1 MRNKK
6 VTVSSLVVLL
16 SLMLSLVL
24 PTGVLA
30 DDNTPPA
37 TEAPEVVTPPEE
49 IPNEN
54 TVDTFVPESLATE
67 EPVLT
72 EETVSDMPTD
82 VPDVPTDVATQEM
95 LADTGSTAV
104 SDVPAD
110 VTTQEALAD
119 TSSAENDTSLL
130 SQLPEGTDVVVMNE
144 SGDPISL
151 ASQEAVNIVQITD
164 PMWCP
169 QGIAPGGT
177 GCTANFA
184 DSQAL
189 IDDMDNSDP
198 ATANSIYE
206 QNGIIYF
213 TVNPGPGS
221 FRLVRGSGLA
231 LNAADYDV
239 LKSYDLILQGG
250 WNGIIGA
257 GATFTGLT
265 DFGVNPLIIGSSL
278 TNPWGGNITLNNFTF
293 SGVSTTNAITVFTA
307 GNITLNNVTANLT
320 VNPTLSPLP
329 RGARLDNTSGSGN
342 VTVTNSTFNQN
353 TNEGLFVQSNGVIT
367 LVNVVANQ
375 NGGYGADVRNGVN
388 GTSQDVFVVN
398 STFSNNTGRDGLRV
412 VSLGNVTLI
421 NVTAQNNNN
430 DGVDVSTN
438 PANLIICGGTFSGNN
453 TGGGFMDYGIRA
465 EGTSTIRTYSNDVI
479 ADSWSPSPPA
489 GWNSIANGTGL
500 CNYQDADAD
509 KVPNQWDTDDDN
521 DSILD
526 AVDNCSSIANSNQTD
541 TDGDGKGDVCDP
553 TPSGDTDNDGVDNLA
568 DNCPSIANSNQ
579 TDTDNDGVGDACDTT
594 PNGDDD
600 NDDVDNLTDNCPSI
614 ANSNQTDTDNDGVGD
629 ACDPTPNGD
638 ADNDGVDNLTDNCPS
653 IANPDQIDTD
663 NDGIGDACDSTTN
676 GDTDEDG
683 IDNQADNCPSTA
695 NPDQVDTDND
705 GIGDACDGALN
716 GDTDEDG
723 IDNQADNCPS
733 IANSDQIDTD
743 NDGTGDAC
751 DSTPNGQLNTGVT
764 TTDDNHS
771 FIPVTGQ
778 GTALSCTESSSTL
791 KMAGFEVTFTNLC
804 GYSAVLTEAPEDS
817 LFDALP
823 DGNKYVSGIDVAL
836 LHDGSVV
843 NPLPANTTTTLSF
856 EIPSGMTGETL
867 AILYW
872 DPTANGGA
880 GAWVEKSATVVGGKV
895 TLTIDMP
902 GTFVLVDKSTTV
914 SLKDNSHV
922 VTTFNGLYLVAL
934 DFFKQIALQ

>member
-82 VPDVPTDVATQEM
+82 VPDVPTDVATQEV
-95 LADTGSTAV
+95 LADTGSTAVSDVPADVTTQEALADTSSTAV

-412 VSLGNVTLI
+412 ESLGNVTLI

-465 EGTSTIRTYSNDVI
+465 EGTNTIRTYSNDVI
-479 ADSWSPSPPA
+479 ADTWSPSPPA

-500 CNYQDADAD
+500 CNYQDTDAD

-600 NDDVDNLTDNCPSI
+600 ND
-614 ANSNQTDTDNDGVGD
+614 
-629 ACDPTPNGD
+629 
-638 ADNDGVDNLTDNCPS
+638 GVDNLTDNCPS

-683 IDNQADNCPSTA
+683 IDNQADNCPS
-695 NPDQVDTDND
+695 
-705 GIGDACDGALN
+705 
-716 GDTDEDG
+716 
-723 IDNQADNCPS
+723 

-743 NDGTGDAC
+743 NDGIGDAC
-751 DSTPNGQLNTGVT
+751 DSTPNGQINTGVT
-764 TTDDNHS
+764 TTDDDHS

-778 GTALSCTESSSTL
+778 GTALSCVKPSSTL
-791 KMAGFEVTFTNLC
+791 KLAGFEVTFTNLC
-804 GYSAVLTEAPEDS
+804 GYSAVLTEAPEGS

-836 LHDGSVV
+836 LQDGNVV
-843 NPLPANTTTTLSF
+843 NPLPADTTTTLSF
-856 EIPSGMTGETL
+856 EIPSGMAGETL

-880 GAWVEKSATVVGGKV
+880 GGWVEKSATVVDGRV
-895 TLTIDMP
+895 TLAIDMP

-914 SLKDNSHV
+914 S
-922 VTTFNGLYLVAL
+922 
-934 DFFKQIALQ
+934 